1 MKSGVSVG
9 TGALVSMTKDV
20 KKMAG
25 LENAEE
31 AKAAAAATAADEAKE
46 RARARREREEEEEAA
61 RLESH
66 VSKQKAMEQ
75 DEDAKS
81 GGAAGNVKSML
92 TGVAGGG
99 VAAVS
104 TVTSMGASVGNKL
117 GSGLMSG
124 GAKLTSFFG
133 GKDSGK

>member
-1 MKSGVSVG
+1 
-9 TGALVSMTKDV
+9 MTKDV

-46 RARARREREEEEEAA
+46 RARARREREEEEEEAA